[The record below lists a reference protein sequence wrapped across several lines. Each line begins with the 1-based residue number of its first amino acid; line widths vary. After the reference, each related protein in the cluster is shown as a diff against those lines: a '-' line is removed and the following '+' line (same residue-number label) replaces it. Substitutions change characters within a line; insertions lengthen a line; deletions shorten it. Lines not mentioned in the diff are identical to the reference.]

1 MKYFSL
7 CIFSICFFSIQLFS
21 QTIDHWETIVFA
33 EDVWKYRVGDSE
45 PPSNWYE
52 TSFDDANWDEG
63 QGGIGYNDGDDNT
76 IIQNTL
82 SLYLRKDFDIV
93 DISHLEMALF
103 HADYDDGFI
112 AYLNGVEIARANMDG
127 DFPPYYM
134 TTPDDREAQMYNGG
148 LPVSFTLSKD
158 KINQCLQNGNNTLAI
173 QVHNRSLFSSDLSS
187 LFFFSVGV
195 NQTVMNYSPVMN
207 WFVPPFLSS
216 DLPIIKINTF
226 GEQIPDEPKIV
237 AHMGII
243 DNGQG
248 NRNYVF
254 SDSLNGYDGQIAIE
268 TRGASSASF
277 PKKNYGFETQNNL
290 GENNNVNLLG
300 MPKENDWILH
310 GPFSDKSLIRNVLAF
325 HLGNLTDRWA
335 PRTRYCELFINNEY
349 VGIYILMEKIKT
361 DDDRIDIAKLDADDN
376 AGDSLTGGYI
386 VQVDRFE
393 FGNGWFSPFNPNH
406 FFVYQYPN
414 SNNLT
419 TTQEN
424 YIKNRIT
431 SFEQV
436 LASSN
441 FDDPDLGYASFID
454 VGSFIDH
461 LLVVELSRDVDA
473 YRLSSFL
480 FKDKDS
486 KGGLLNAGPL
496 WDFNLGFGNADY
508 CDGWMTDGWNFEEQ
522 SCGED
527 QPFWWDR
534 LQEDTVFNNQ
544 VQCRW
549 DELRAGPWQTD
560 LIMQFIDDQAAI
572 LEEAQ
577 VRNFERWEVL
587 GNYLWPNAFV
597 GDTYEE
603 EITYLKNWTTDRLNW
618 MDANM
623 IGTCNLVATN
633 DLEKNISLTV
643 QPNPFSASVN
653 FVLENNHSTQSGT
666 IKIYDFLGK
675 EISVLNFSNKNKI
688 AWNGKNGVG
697 EDVTKGVYF
706 YIFTNE
712 KNESQSGKIIKM

>member
-7 CIFSICFFSIQLFS
+7 CFFMICIFSNHLFS
-21 QTIDHWETIVFA
+21 QNIDHWETVVFA
-33 EDVWKYRVGDSE
+33 DDIWKYRVGNSE
-45 PPSNWYE
+45 PPGDWFE
-52 TSFDDANWDEG
+52 PSFDDSNWDEG
-63 QGGIGYNDGDDNT
+63 QGGIGYSDGDDNT
-76 IIQNTL
+76 IIQNTI
-82 SLYLRKDFDIV
+82 SLYMRKDFDIV
-93 DISHLEMALF
+93 DLSHLEMAFF

-112 AYLNGVEIARANMDG
+112 AYLNGEEIARANMDG
-127 DFPPYYM
+127 NFPPFDA
-134 TTPDDREAQMYNGG
+134 TTPDEREALMYDGG
-148 LPVSFTLSKD
+148 LPVAFTLSKD

-173 QVHNRSLFSSDLSS
+173 QVHNRGINSSDLSS

-195 NQTVMNYSPVMN
+195 NQAVMNYSPTLN
-207 WFVPPFLSS
+207 WFNASFLSS

-243 DNGQG
+243 DNGPG
-248 NRNYVF
+248 NRNYFF

-268 TRGASSASF
+268 TRGASSANF
-277 PKKNYGFETQNNL
+277 PKKNYGFETQDSV

-335 PRTRYCELFINNEY
+335 PRTRYCELFINDEY
-349 VGIYILMEKIKT
+349 LGVYILMEKIKR
-361 DDDRIDIAKLDADDN
+361 DDDRLDLARLDFDDN

-406 FFVYQYPN
+406 FFVYHNPN
-414 SNNLT
+414 ASNLT
-419 TTQEN
+419 SIQEN
-424 YIKNRIT
+424 YIRGYIT
-431 SFEQV
+431 NFEQV
-436 LASSN
+436 LAGGN
-441 FDDPDLGYASFID
+441 FDDPDIGYASWID

-461 LLVVELSRDVDA
+461 MLVVELSRDVDA

-480 FKDKDS
+480 YKDKDS

-508 CDGWMTDGWNFEEQ
+508 CEGWMTDGWNFDEPA
-522 SCGED
+522 CGED

-544 VQCRW
+544 VHCRW

-560 LIMQFIDDQAAI
+560 SIMQFIDDQAAI

-577 VRNFERWEVL
+577 VRNFDQWQVL

-603 EITYLKNWTTDRLNW
+603 EITYLKNWTTNRLIW

-623 IGTCNLVATN
+623 IGNCNVVSTTDVEN
-633 DLEKNISLTV
+633 NISLKI
-643 QPNPFSASVN
+643 QPNPFLVTTN
-653 FVLENNHSTQSGT
+653 FVFEKNNSTHNGT
-666 IKIYDFLGK
+666 IKIYDSLGK
-675 EISVLNFSNKNKI
+675 EIRVFSFYNQSKI
-688 AWNGKNGVG
+688 EWDGKNGVG
-697 EDVTKGVYF
+697 KNVAAGIYF
-706 YIFTNE
+706 YIFINE
-712 KNESQSGKIIKM
+712 KNEFKSGKVIKM